1 MSKIQQM
8 ETKNKINEL
17 LIEGVS
23 TEWIEKVAHEQEI
36 QERQDE
42 GKQEHKIA
50 HLITKYTHIQ

>member
-1 MSKIQQM
+1 M